1 MNVEAMAD
9 AHRKIT
15 RAKYSDVWFV
25 SASTM
30 RTPVA
35 LRVLGS

>member
-1 MNVEAMAD
+1 MNVEAIAD

-15 RAKYSDVWFV
+15 RAKYSVVWFV

-35 LRVLGS
+35 RRVFGS

>member
-1 MNVEAMAD
+1 MNVDAIAD

-15 RAKYSDVWFV
+15 RAKYSDVAFV
-25 SASTM
+25 CASRI

-35 LRVLGS
+35 FLVFGS